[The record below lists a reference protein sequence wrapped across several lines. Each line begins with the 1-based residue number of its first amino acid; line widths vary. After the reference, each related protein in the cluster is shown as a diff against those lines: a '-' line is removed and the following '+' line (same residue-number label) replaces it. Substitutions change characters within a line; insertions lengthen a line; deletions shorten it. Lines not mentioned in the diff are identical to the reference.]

1 MTGLSISSSSPSP
14 SPTTSISSGPPT
26 HENVNLKEVKTL
38 LGPENSA
45 ALMTLELANTQEA
58 ESITENL
65 AQIGD
70 HKVGPPQD
78 PKKHIDM
85 STLFTSGQ
93 TSVSKTVTDK
103 KAEMAQANMEKG
115 QALTKKKSEL
125 ENKIKNEKGLFNRLL
140 NILGFGDAG
149 KLKKVLAELKACKE
163 DTPLHETLKAQTP
176 PPADMSADAPNKLIR
191 EFAQDYSKDLK
202 GFFGSQQSKGKLDT
216 LSMDDLKDA
225 HTQLTAQLDKFSDS
239 KIAAFAEA
247 KKLLSEDINALK
259 TLLQQDIA
267 TASKFKEDIATAATA
282 TSIQQLSQNSAE
294 DIQILS
300 TDSVTAELK
309 DLGCTPQQCD
319 KATQTVS
326 GLKTVAT
333 QYGTSEAEAGTTFD
347 LLTPANKLSMASFC
361 QTLGSSPESKLLLKR
376 AGSEI
381 KSAGFDAKFA
391 NAQAKDL
398 TKGDFQRLTSIQNH
412 VDNTAL
418 SPTGEASHRLD
429 SVVLKAALLLA
440 PDADKEMVM
449 IQHTLEQTKT
459 QLSSMKF
466 NIKGKTESLRSMS
479 AFKFDDITVKAL
491 LNKAKPEDKAHLD
504 LMVGYAM
511 ILQDKLDNK
520 TPMEAPASR
529 ALAAKLKNVGID
541 LGGDMIKQCVE
552 SGFKN
557 SSEVSNALNFVT
569 QFSARISSRPEFMEI
584 MQSLVEHPLTE
595 ITSYQA
601 AVVKQ
606 SLGMG
611 GIDTEQAAAFI
622 QLSSTLTQKVIE
634 SKGAKS
640 SSVQDTAMGALK
652 SFKDLEKTLSQSVFA
667 FRKGISTIEDRLAR
681 LDYDTEKLE
690 TATKKIGEL
699 SDKAEHIQK
708 IIDGLSSA
716 ALPKGVEIRHVRQF
730 NNAKLAEEEVKT
742 LSSLEKFSRPTQELI
757 PTGDARLQNKLDF
770 SEEAS
775 ILSKSSIPFK
785 SEDMPSV
792 FKSVQEGDKT
802 YLGLFQ
808 LAPNTEGH
816 LKETFIGYVDPQ
828 ANAAYLTS
836 YSTNATSHIN
846 HSAKSEHSRLI
857 EVASEKPTFKPETAL
872 QKDRLVAQDRS
883 LQSELQPAIALK
895 TDAEKKLALNMGG
908 DTETIPPAQKSIR
921 LAISELCRESLIK
934 EGPQSF
940 DQKMSD
946 FTKQIKTNPEMQ
958 TKISEKIE
966 SWGMPP
972 ITTFSLVK
980 KECLQFEG
988 ISSFRQWTTEVEP
1001 KKSANTALDLTAQ
1014 TSRQSKA
1021 YRNITNQAKLK
1032 AQEVVGGLRNE
1043 GDSINVKL
1051 GGRWEVTTGA
1061 IGKAAMA
1068 AFTVG
1073 VAAASLTAKKEEADA
1088 VVLKKTGTGFRL
1100 EMNETT
1106 MKSLGINTVFV
1117 SIAAVGVA
1125 AGRKTDVGYN
1135 LDFDSSHKA
1144 SEFLWALTSGNME
1157 SVKDASCLGMASAI
1171 QLSTGKSINLSAGAG
1186 IQISPPI
1193 PGLGEQNFGSIQLQV
1208 AGEKR
1213 EQILENKDS
1222 RTVITT
1228 TSSTQGVAFEAQGLG
1243 KLVALATNEVT
1254 NRLRNGGYI
1263 KGENVSSAALKKS
1276 ESVSVT
1282 HSNSGLLQDYSI
1294 KEQISCGMFG
1304 LVQMG
1309 SFNFAEWVTSQMI
1322 PDKMQGEE
1330 KQYDKMEDKVSDKL
1344 DTLTKG
1350 NSELKIQVLEL
1361 IHRAT
1366 PEKSIG
1372 FERKLAPDTLFEL
1385 NGLLSSFDEGN
1396 APKSADQM
1404 KKDKVAAQKLIDT
1417 PSNYVITGLSL
1428 SSITQLVDNSHLNA
1442 IAPLGMDMGSTGLVD
1457 KIDIVQGGY
1466 TTLESI
1472 SFT

>member
-1 MTGLSISSSSPSP
+1 MSDGLSVSTNSMTPLSSSVESKEQALLAALKTLIGAGAP
-14 SPTTSISSGPPT
+14 
-26 HENVNLKEVKTL
+26 EDFKNLKNASIPETL
-38 LGPENSA
+38 VIAS
-45 ALMTLELANTQEA
+45 Q
-58 ESITENL
+58 L
-65 AQIGD
+65 AQIGN
-70 HKVGPPQD
+70 HPVGPQPANKE
-78 PKKHIDM
+78 PIPM
-85 STLFTSGQ
+85 SSTLFTSSGQ
-93 TSVSKTVTDK
+93 TSGSKPGTDK

-176 PPADMSADAPNKLIR
+176 PPADMSADAPNELIR

-202 GFFGSQQSKGKLDT
+202 GFFGSQQSKVKLDT

-225 HTQLTAQLDKFSDS
+225 HTQLTAQLEKFSDS

-282 TSIQQLSQNSAE
+282 KSIQQLSQKSAE
-294 DIQILS
+294 AIQTLS

-347 LLTPANKLSMASFC
+347 LLTPANKLNMASFC

-376 AGSEI
+376 AGSQI
-381 KSAGFDAKFA
+381 KSAGFNKKFA
-391 NAQAKDL
+391 NAQAEDL
-398 TKGDFQRLTSIQNH
+398 TKGDFQRLTSIQKH

-429 SVVLKAALLLA
+429 SVVLKAALLA
-440 PDADKEMVM
+440 PDADKERVM

-466 NIKGKTESLRSMS
+466 NIEGKTESLRSMS

-511 ILQDKLDNK
+511 ILQDKLDTN
-520 TPMEAPASR
+520 TPMEDPASP
-529 ALAAKLKNVGID
+529 ALAAKLKKVGID
-541 LGGDMIKQCVE
+541 LGGDMIKQCVK

-557 SSEVSNALNFVT
+557 SSEVSNALSFVT
-569 QFSARISSRPEFMEI
+569 QFSARISSRPEFMET

-611 GIDTEQAAAFI
+611 GIDTNQAAAFI
-622 QLSSTLTQKVIE
+622 QQSSTLTQRVIK

-640 SSVQDTAMGALK
+640 SSVKDTAMGSLK
-652 SFKDLEKTLSQSVFA
+652 SFKDLEKTLSQSVFDL
-667 FRKGISTIEDRLAR
+667 RKGISTIKDRLKR
-681 LDYDTEKLE
+681 LAYDTEKLE

-699 SDKAEHIQK
+699 SGKIEHIQK

-730 NNAKLAEEEVKT
+730 NNAKLAKEEVKT
-742 LSSLEKFSRPTQELI
+742 LASGQFSSPPQDKLI
-757 PTGDARLQNKLDF
+757 ANGDARLQNKFDF

-785 SEDMPSV
+785 SEDMPSF
-792 FKSVQEGDKT
+792 FKSVQEGGKT

-816 LKETFIGYVDPQ
+816 LVEEKLIGYVDPQ
-828 ANAAYLTS
+828 ANKAYLTS
-836 YSTNATSHIN
+836 YSTKATSHIE

-857 EVASEKPTFKPETAL
+857 EVASEKATFKPETAL

-883 LQSELQPAIALK
+883 LQSELQTAIALK

-908 DTETIPPAQKSIR
+908 DTETIPTAQKSIR
-921 LAISELCRESLIK
+921 LAISELCRESLIQ
-934 EGPQSF
+934 EGTQSF

-946 FTKQIKTNPEMQ
+946 FTEQLKTNPEMK
-958 TKISEKIE
+958 TKISKKIE
-966 SWGMPP
+966 SWGMPLIP
-972 ITTFSLVK
+972 TLVK

-1001 KKSANTALDLTAQ
+1001 KTSANTALDLTAQ
-1014 TSRQSKA
+1014 TSRQSKD
-1021 YRNITNQAKLK
+1021 YRNITNQDKLK
-1032 AQEVVGGLRNE
+1032 AQEVVGGLRHE

-1068 AFTVG
+1068 VVTGG
-1073 VAAASLTAKKEEADA
+1073 VATVSLTAKKEEADA
-1088 VVLKKTGTGFRL
+1088 VVLKKTVTGFRL

-1117 SIAAVGVA
+1117 SIATVGVA
-1125 AGRKTDVGYN
+1125 AGRNTDVGYN

-1193 PGLGEQNFGSIQLQV
+1193 PGLGEQDFGSIQLQV

-1228 TSSTQGVAFEAQGLG
+1228 TSSEQGVAFDAQGLG
-1243 KLVALATNEVT
+1243 KLVALATNEAT
-1254 NRLRNGGYI
+1254 NRLRNQGYI

-1309 SFNFAEWVTSQMI
+1309 SFNPAEWVTSQMI

-1330 KQYDKMEDKVSDKL
+1330 KQYANMEAKVSDKL

-1350 NSELKIQVLEL
+1350 NAELKSQVLAL
-1361 IHRAT
+1361 IHSAT
-1366 PEKSIG
+1366 PEQSIG
-1372 FERKLAPDTLFEL
+1372 VERKLTSDTLFEL

-1428 SSITQLVDNSHLNA
+1428 SSVTQLVDHSHINA

-1466 TTLESI
+1466 TTLKSI

>member
-1 MTGLSISSSSPSP
+1 MSDGLSVSPNSMLASRSSVESNNQDP
-14 SPTTSISSGPPT
+14 
-26 HENVNLKEVKTL
+26 LDDLKTL
-38 LGPENSA
+38 IGTGAPVDLNHLEPAKPQENSVITIQLSKIGNHTIRPQLGPLEA
-45 ALMTLELANTQEA
+45 AATL
-58 ESITENL
+58 
-65 AQIGD
+65 G
-70 HKVGPPQD
+70 
-78 PKKHIDM
+78 
-85 STLFTSGQ
+85 TLLTSSDQ
-93 TSVSKTVTDK
+93 TLSSQTVTDK
-103 KAEMAQANMEKG
+103 KVEMAQANMDKEQTLKD
-115 QALTKKKSEL
+115 KKLEL
-125 ENKIKNEKGLFNRLL
+125 ETKIKKETGLFNRLL

-149 KLKKVLAELKACKE
+149 KLKKVLAELKAYEKE
-163 DTPLHETLKAQTP
+163 APLPDISTLKAQNA
-176 PPADMSADAPNKLIR
+176 PPAGMLHYDLKKSIR
-191 EFAQDYSKDLK
+191 EFAQDYSKDLTD
-202 GFFGSQQSKGKLDT
+202 FFVSQESKGKLDT
-216 LSMDDLKDA
+216 LSMDGLKDA
-225 HTQLTAQLDKFSDS
+225 HRQLADQLDKFSDS
-239 KIAAFAEA
+239 KIAAFAKA
-247 KKLLSEDINALK
+247 QDLCSEDIKELK
-259 TLLQQDIA
+259 TLLQPEIA

-282 TSIQQLSQNSAE
+282 KSIQQLSQKSAE
-294 DIQILS
+294 AIQTLS

-333 QYGTSEAEAGTTFD
+333 QYGASEAEAGTTFD

-466 NIKGKTESLRSMS
+466 NIEGKTESLRSMS

-511 ILQDKLDNK
+511 ILQDKLDTT
-520 TPMEAPASR
+520 TPMEDPASP
-529 ALAAKLKNVGID
+529 ALAAKLKTVGID

-557 SSEVSNALNFVT
+557 SSEVSNALSFVT

-611 GIDTEQAAAFI
+611 GIDTNQAAAFI
-622 QLSSTLTQKVIE
+622 QQSSTLTKKVIE

-640 SSVQDTAMGALK
+640 SSVQDAAMGTLK
-652 SFKDLEKTLSQSVFA
+652 SFMNLEKNLSQSVFDL
-667 FRKGISTIEDRLAR
+667 RKGISTIEDRLER
-681 LDYDTEKLE
+681 LAYDTEKLE

-699 SDKAEHIQK
+699 SGKIEHIQE
-708 IIDGLSSA
+708 ISYGLSSA
-716 ALPKGVEIRHVRQF
+716 ALPKDVEIRHVRQF
-730 NNAKLAEEEVKT
+730 NNAKLAKEEVKT
-742 LSSLEKFSRPTQELI
+742 LASWGQFSPPPQDKLI
-757 PTGDARLQNKLDF
+757 ANGDARLQNKFDF
-770 SEEAS
+770 SKQAG
-775 ILSKSSIPFK
+775 LFSKSSIPFK

-792 FKSVQEGDKT
+792 FKPVQEEDKT

-816 LKETFIGYVDPQ
+816 LEEKFIGYVDPQ
-828 ANAAYLTS
+828 ANKGDLAG
-836 YSTNATSHIN
+836 YSTNAASHID
-846 HSAKSEHSRLI
+846 HSAQSQHANLI
-857 EVASEKPTFKPETAL
+857 KEAAKQATFEPETAL
-872 QKDRLVAQDRS
+872 QKDRLGAQDIT
-883 LQSELQPAIALK
+883 LQSELKLAIDSK
-895 TDAEKKLALNMGG
+895 TDAETKLALNMGG
-908 DTETIPPAQKSIR
+908 DTETIPTAQKSIR
-921 LAISELCRESLIK
+921 LAISELCRESLIQ

-946 FTKQIKTNPEMQ
+946 FTEQLKTNPEMQ

-972 ITTFSLVK
+972 ITTLVK

-988 ISSFRQWTTEVEP
+988 ISSFRQWTTEVAP
-1001 KKSANTALDLTAQ
+1001 KTSANTALDLTSQ
-1014 TSRQSKA
+1014 TSRQSKD
-1021 YRNITNQAKLK
+1021 YRNITNQDKLK

-1061 IGKAAMA
+1061 IGKAAME
-1068 AFTVG
+1068 AFAGG

-1088 VVLKKTGTGFRL
+1088 VVLKKTVTGFRL

-1125 AGRKTDVGYN
+1125 EGRNTDVGYN

-1228 TSSTQGVAFEAQGLG
+1228 TSSEQGVAFDAQGLG
-1243 KLVALATNEVT
+1243 KLVALATNEAT
-1254 NRLRNGGYI
+1254 NRLRNQGYI

-1309 SFNFAEWVTSQMI
+1309 SFKPAEWVISQMI

-1330 KQYDKMEDKVSDKL
+1330 KQYANMDAKVSDKL

-1350 NSELKIQVLEL
+1350 NAELKSQVLAL
-1361 IHRAT
+1361 IHSAT
-1366 PEKSIG
+1366 PEQSIG
-1372 FERKLAPDTLFEL
+1372 VERKLTSDTLFEL

-1428 SSITQLVDNSHLNA
+1428 SSITQLVDHSHLNA

-1466 TTLESI
+1466 TTLKSI